1 MFETDDILSKTIEK
15 GKEKMNGKTMSI
27 NREEILALTRRMT
40 VKRTSM
46 TRIAGCYADAEGFID
61 GTFNVNFLKLS
72 PAEREKNLELAKTV
86 PFAQTNQ
93 NLKRYVFP
101 ESEQGGMRQLLMGIR
116 DCGLKNDAL
125 LDVFYEKVTE
135 VYQTEQEYAVYLFHD
150 RYDIPA
156 KAKDKERLG
165 ESEQMFEYL
174 ICVISP
180 VTGDYEPGKP
190 ECGFLFPAFLM
201 GSGIELCGCVSGR
214 FRTSASGITADII
227 FRKILKKRSF

>member
-1 MFETDDILSKTIEK
+1 
-15 GKEKMNGKTMSI
+15 MNGKTMSI

-101 ESEQGGMRQLLMGIR
+101 ESGQGSMLCICFMTGMTFLQRRRIR
-116 DCGLKNDAL
+116 NDWENL
-125 LDVFYEKVTE
+125 SRCLS
-135 VYQTEQEYAVYLFHD
+135 
-150 RYDIPA
+150 I
-156 KAKDKERLG
+156 
-165 ESEQMFEYL
+165 
-174 ICVISP
+174 
-180 VTGDYEPGKP
+180 
-190 ECGFLFPAFLM
+190 
-201 GSGIELCGCVSGR
+201 
-214 FRTSASGITADII
+214 
-227 FRKILKKRSF
+227 